1 MAILSWPLSLLT
13 LFLSGV
19 ERRRFYRIPIIFGCI
34 YRALLF
40 LQFCH
45 CLSEIAQCCTYV
57 DLKKTEEKQ
66 NTHLAVGVPT
76 VCYFANSISE
86 EGKKTERKWN
96 GVELRW
102 AFQSNTMKPKLNT
115 FIKLNIATSERTEM
129 ESMIKIG

>member
-1 MAILSWPLSLLT
+1 MIKVVLKTVGDIILTFIT
-13 LFLSGV
+13 LNTVF
-19 ERRRFYRIPIIFGCI
+19 ERSADCRFHRIPIIFGCI

-86 EGKKTERKWN
+86 EGKKTERK
-96 GVELRW
+96 
-102 AFQSNTMKPKLNT
+102 
-115 FIKLNIATSERTEM
+115 
-129 ESMIKIG
+129 